1 LKSSNIP
8 NLICLARI
16 LLVIPIIRLL
26 WLEQFLLS
34 LLLILIAGLS
44 DILDGYL
51 AKKNNWRTYLGANL
65 DPAADKILLI
75 SLFLTLQSMNLIPL
89 WLTLTVIS
97 RDFMIIFGLSLYR
110 YFLGVPPPLQP
121 TSISKFNTT
130 LQIAFIVLVI
140 LSQSVQ
146 FPFEI
151 LSMVC
156 GSLVFV
162 TSILSGLD
170 YWIIWSMKAKQK
182 IYQSGD

>member
-1 LKSSNIP
+1 MKSSNIP

-16 LLVIPIIRLL
+16 LLVIPIIQLL

-89 WLTLTVIS
+89 WLTLTVIF
-97 RDFMIIFGLSLYR
+97 RDFMIIFGLGLYR
-110 YFLGVPPPLQP
+110 YFLGVPPLQP
-121 TSISKFNTT
+121 TGISKLNTL
-130 LQIAFIVLVI
+130 LQVAFVVLVI
-140 LSQSVQ
+140 FSQNIQ

-151 LSMVC
+151 ISMVC

-182 IYQSGD
+182 IYQPGD

>member
-1 LKSSNIP
+1 LRASNIP

-16 LLVIPIIRLL
+16 VLVIPIIRSL
-26 WLEQFLLS
+26 WQEQFLLS

-51 AKKNNWRTYLGANL
+51 AKKNNWRTYLGAVL
-65 DPAADKILLI
+65 DPAADKILLV
-75 SLFLTLQSMNLIPL
+75 SLFLTLQSMDLIPL
-89 WLTLTVIS
+89 WLTLTVIL

-110 YFLGVPPPLQP
+110 YFVGVPQPKP

-130 LQIAFIVLVI
+130 LQLAFIIMVI
-140 LSQSVQ
+140 IAQGMQ

-170 YWIIWSMKAKQK
+170 YWIVWSIDAKQK
-182 IYQSGD
+182 LYQQGH